1 MSKGKT
7 FKKLFM
13 LAHNGDIDFQVYWKA
28 RKNYKLAKQVV
39 HDIKLQEVDPN
50 DLMGLP
56 TEPTEVV
63 TPVTTNK
70 SARSSV
76 WTGGMIE
83 RVNQFFIRISWTR
96 HGVEHKIDVY
106 DASGCFPLSTNLADL
121 LVMAA
126 DPDWNFSDLL
136 VMRAE
141 DGRRVS

>member
-39 HDIKLQEVDPN
+39 AHEGMHKDFAKLGAGIMRERAKQVVHDVKLQEVDPN

-63 TPVTTNK
+63 TPVTTK
-70 SARSSV
+70 DEPMEV
-76 WTGGMIE
+76 
-83 RVNQFFIRISWTR
+83 
-96 HGVEHKIDVY
+96 H
-106 DASGCFPLSTNLADL
+106 
-121 LVMAA
+121 
-126 DPDWNFSDLL
+126 
-136 VMRAE
+136 
-141 DGRRVS
+141 DGRQEV